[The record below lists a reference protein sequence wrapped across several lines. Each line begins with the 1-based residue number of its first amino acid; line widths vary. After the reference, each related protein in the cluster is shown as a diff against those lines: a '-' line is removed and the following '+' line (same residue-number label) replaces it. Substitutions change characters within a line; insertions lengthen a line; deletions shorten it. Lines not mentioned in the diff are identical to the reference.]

1 MLRQLSLLTL
11 AAAGTSAISFS
22 KEFNENF
29 SDSLRED
36 KLAQTE
42 LEDDV
47 FA

>member
-11 AAAGTSAISFS
+11 AAAGASAVSFNKDISG
-22 KEFNENF
+22 NF
-29 SDSLRED
+29 RESLSED

>member
-11 AAAGTSAISFS
+11 AAAGASAVSFN
-22 KEFNENF
+22 KEFNDDF
-29 SDSLRED
+29 RDSLRED